1 MNNMNRI
8 IFTGAQGT
16 GKTTV
21 LKALEERGA
30 NVITEV
36 VRNLSKKG
44 VKINEDG
51 DENGQKK
58 IFKAYEKLLSEN
70 TSYISDRGLV
80 DVLAYTMYLSEKGLV
95 SEELVTKQF
104 KALAKFMKS
113 NGDIIYCYF
122 PIEFAVVDDGTRS
135 VNEDFRAAIDENIKT
150 ILAKMGVTY
159 VTVRGSQEERIAIL
173 DKLQTWLKYGVELY
187 AESFVNNS
195 NYSSK

>member
-1 MNNMNRI
+1 MNRI

-70 TSYISDRGLV
+70 TPYISDRGLV
-80 DVLAYTMYLSEKGLV
+80 DVLAYTMYLSEKDLV

-122 PIEFAVVDDGTRS
+122 PIEFDVVEDGVRS
-135 VNEDFRAAIDENIKT
+135 VDEDFRKAIDENIKT

-187 AESFVNNS
+187 AESFANNAQY
-195 NYSSK
+195 NQL

>member
-1 MNNMNRI
+1 MNRI

-44 VKINEDG
+44 VKINEAG
-51 DENGQKK
+51 DEDGQKK
-58 IFKAYEKLLSEN
+58 IFKAYEKLLNEN
-70 TSYISDRGLV
+70 TPYISDRGLV

-95 SEELVTKQF
+95 PDTLVDKQY
-104 KALAKFMKS
+104 KSLAKFMKN

-122 PIEFAVVDDGTRS
+122 PIEFDVVNDGVRS
-135 VNEDFRAAIDENIKT
+135 VDEDFRKAIDENIKF
-150 ILAKMGVTY
+150 ILAKLGVTY
-159 VTVRGSQEERIAIL
+159 VTVRGSQEERLEIF
-173 DKLQTWLKYGVELY
+173 DKLQKWLRYGVELY
-187 AESFVNNS
+187 SESFTNNI